1 MCDFH
6 PGAWRRTYGSC
17 SFQFSA
23 LLRIRP
29 KVEERRG
36 RSATSAALL
45 VSSPSDGRKTPE
57 MQNGHKLN
65 PLLPC
70 CSILLPRVTTP
81 FLQTALAVWASQRPG
96 APDCLPPQRDAVQR
110 ALRSASPPLCLFNGR
125 GSAPLLIPSGTTSG
139 LATHTH

>member
-1 MCDFH
+1 MCVISIPE
-6 PGAWRRTYGSC
+6 PGGACMDPAPSSSLLIFAKAKSRREARSVRC
-17 SFQFSA
+17 QRSSSRVSA
-23 LLRIRP
+23 
-29 KVEERRG
+29 G
-36 RSATSAALL
+36 H
-45 VSSPSDGRKTPE
+45 KTPE
-57 MQNGHKLN
+57 MQNGLKLN

-81 FLQTALAVWASQRPG
+81 FLQTTLAVWASERPG